1 MTEPANFTGLLR
13 QLPGMPVL
21 VVGDV
26 MLDRYVHGE
35 VERISPEGPVP
46 VFRVLAERM
55 MLGGAGNVVRNLAA
69 LEAVPRFVSVVGDDA
84 AGRDLLELIAA
95 ESSVLPDIFIE
106 SGRQT
111 TIKTRY
117 VAAHQQ
123 LLRADRET
131 LAAPPDA
138 LVVELRTAAAR
149 ALHRAGA
156 LVLSDYGKGV
166 LTPPLLQDLIVAAR
180 EAKRPVIVDPK
191 GPDYTRYRGATIITP
206 NRRELGE
213 ASGLPVAS
221 DEQIVTAARHVR
233 EVAEVE
239 AVLVTRSQEGM
250 TLVTADGTIHIPV
263 EAREVFDVS
272 GAGDTVT
279 AVLALALAAGADFA
293 AAARLANLAAG
304 IVVGKAGTA
313 TVRLAELEEAL
324 RRVDL
329 SAGGHKLV
337 DADTAARLAGAW
349 RAEGLR
355 VGFTNGCFDL
365 LHPGH
370 VSLLS
375 QARAACDRL
384 IVGLNSD
391 ASTRRIK
398 GEGRPVQGETA
409 RAVVLSSLA
418 SVDLVVIFE
427 EDTPLRLIEA
437 LRPDVLVKGADY
449 SLDQVVGA
457 DFVQGYGGR
466 VLLADLTAGFSTT
479 RTIRSIRR

>member
-1 MTEPANFTGLLR
+1 
-13 QLPGMPVL
+13 
-21 VVGDV
+21 
-26 MLDRYVHGE
+26 
-35 VERISPEGPVP
+35 
-46 VFRVLAERM
+46 
-55 MLGGAGNVVRNLAA
+55 
-69 LEAVPRFVSVVGDDA
+69 
-84 AGRDLLELIAA
+84 
-95 ESSVLPDIFIE
+95 
-106 SGRQT
+106 
-111 TIKTRY
+111 
-117 VAAHQQ
+117 
-123 LLRADRET
+123 
-131 LAAPPDA
+131 
-138 LVVELRTAAAR
+138 
-149 ALHRAGA
+149 
-156 LVLSDYGKGV
+156 
-166 LTPPLLQDLIVAAR
+166 
-180 EAKRPVIVDPK
+180 
-191 GPDYTRYRGATIITP
+191 
-206 NRRELGE
+206 
-213 ASGLPVAS
+213 
-221 DEQIVTAARHVR
+221 
-233 EVAEVE
+233 
-239 AVLVTRSQEGM
+239 
-250 TLVTADGTIHIPV
+250 
-263 EAREVFDVS
+263 
-272 GAGDTVT
+272 
-279 AVLALALAAGADFA
+279 
-293 AAARLANLAAG
+293 
-304 IVVGKAGTA
+304 
-313 TVRLAELEEAL
+313 
-324 RRVDL
+324 DL

-479 RTIRSIRR
+479 RTI